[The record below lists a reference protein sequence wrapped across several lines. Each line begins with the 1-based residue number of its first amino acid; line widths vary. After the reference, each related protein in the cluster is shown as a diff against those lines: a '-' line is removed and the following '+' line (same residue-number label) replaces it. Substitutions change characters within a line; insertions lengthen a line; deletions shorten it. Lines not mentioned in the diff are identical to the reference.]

1 MLKISS
7 AGLIY
12 KLQGQPFPY
21 STKQFGNYTAYGIM
35 LITNPKDFDAIYNDF
50 IGSDKVSIR
59 LEINQQPVTLTFV
72 PTTEN
77 QQKFQKKEDTLRWDL
92 SNIIKDRDSKIALMM
107 GAYYEKMG
115 SEEAS
120 RPLNKIY
127 AIAST
132 RKEGSE
138 IVYWIDQIR
147 QKAEQN
153 MSSDP
158 KLQQLVNDRG
168 FYKENVNLLNQ
179 TAQRLESNFTPLREN
194 IEQDVAEDTGS
205 WIVYDPETR
214 QIKKRFKTHTAGKS
228 YAQTHKLG
236 FASSE
241 YYFDRVKEKAV
252 AESKTDYQKRRQRE
266 RDVDAG
272 KPVAR
277 QPKNPQTDYARK
289 RAQQKKEMELGE
301 MDKSQK
307 GPAGWNI
314 DDYDYSKGK
323 WTQGKIVK
331 TKDAVKDMSK
341 ELNKAFNS
349 PKPNAKKPVKE
360 SYWTKL
366 QNERNTKVTKLVD
379 ELKASIK

>member
-1 MLKISS
+1 LDDEK
-7 AGLIY
+7 AQKLIQNV
-12 KLQGQPFPY
+12 LRFNEQG
-21 STKQFGNYTAYGIM
+21 
-35 LITNPKDFDAIYNDF
+35 
-50 IGSDKVSIR
+50 
-59 LEINQQPVTLTFV
+59 
-72 PTTEN
+72 
-77 QQKFQKKEDTLRWDL
+77 
-92 SNIIKDRDSKIALMM
+92 
-107 GAYYEKMG
+107 
-115 SEEAS
+115 
-120 RPLNKIY
+120 
-127 AIAST
+127 
-132 RKEGSE
+132 
-138 IVYWIDQIR
+138 
-147 QKAEQN
+147 
-153 MSSDP
+153 
-158 KLQQLVNDRG
+158 
-168 FYKENVNLLNQ
+168 
-179 TAQRLESNFTPLREN
+179 
-194 IEQDVAEDTGS
+194 VAEDTGS
-205 WIVYDPETR
+205 WIVYDPETK
-214 QIKKRFKTHTAGKS
+214 QIRKRFKTHTAGKS
-228 YAQTHKLG
+228 YAQTHKLE

-241 YYFDRVKEKAV
+241 YYFDSIKEKTV